1 MRTRASLAALF
12 VAAVITMTGC
22 SSQGDSE
29 QTKPEHSPS
38 AVASP
43 SRTTPPATPIVT
55 PTPSAT
61 AEEYNTAGFAK
72 EFALLGYVQ
81 IGTTNQWKP
90 SSTSYGPVLTVGPK
104 NVTAFTTD
112 GITCEVTLNGVQ
124 ATPGRVAMMATVAQ
138 MDGKELKPG
147 SYIYWVGKAQA
158 GTYDCRKS

>member
-1 MRTRASLAALF
+1 MRTRTPLAALLAA
-12 VAAVITMTGC
+12 AAVLVMAGC

-29 QTKPEHSPS
+29 QTEHSPS
-38 AVASP
+38 AVTMP
-43 SRTTPPATPIVT
+43 SHTTPPATPT
-55 PTPSAT
+55 ATQTPSAT
-61 AEEYNTAGFAK
+61 TEEYTADFAK

-90 SSTSYGPVLTVGPK
+90 SSTSYGPVLTVDSK

-124 ATPGRVAMMATVAQ
+124 ATPGRVTMMATVAQ

-147 SYIYWVGKAQA
+147 SYIYWVGRAQA

>member
-12 VAAVITMTGC
+12 AAAAVLVMAGC
-22 SSQGDSE
+22 SSQGDSK
-29 QTKPEHSPS
+29 QTEHSPS
-38 AVASP
+38 AVTKP
-43 SRTTPPATPIVT
+43 SHTTPPSTPFAT

-72 EFALLGYVQ
+72 EFAVLGYVQ

-90 SSTSYGPVLTVGPK
+90 SSTSYGPVLTVGSK

-124 ATPGRVAMMATVAQ
+124 ATPGRVTMMATVAQ

-147 SYIYWVGKAQA
+147 SYIYWVGRAQA

>member
-12 VAAVITMTGC
+12 AAAVIAMTGC

-29 QTKPEHSPS
+29 QTEHSPS
-38 AVASP
+38 AVTTP
-43 SRTTPPATPIVT
+43 SHTTPPVT
-55 PTPSAT
+55 PSPSET
-61 AEEYNTAGFAK
+61 TEEYEANFAK
-72 EFALLGYVQ
+72 EFAVLGYTQ

-90 SSTSYGPVLTVGPK
+90 NSTSYGPVLTVGPK
-104 NVTAFTTD
+104 NVTAFTAD
-112 GITCEVTLNGVQ
+112 GITCEVTLKGVQ

-147 SYIYWVGKAQA
+147 SYIYWVGDAQA